1 MTRKVIKIRYY
12 LIILAYATKIM
23 ISAVIIEDEPIF
35 QEILKKAITHTGLS
49 IKIDGICNSKR
60 EAKKTIPV
68 VKPQLI
74 FLDVELA
81 DGKGVDLL
89 NELDCSDIE
98 IIFTTSHDKYAIN
111 AIKNN
116 AADYLLKPIKEK
128 ELKRAIEKVAKR
140 LEEKETLKQAA
151 QLQGYLDKIK
161 SDQQQDSKLM
171 VPTKEGM
178 IFLKVNEIIRLQ
190 SESNYTLFY
199 LIGNKKVL
207 VAKTL
212 KNFEEKL
219 LPYNF
224 LRIHQSNLINLVHM
238 KEIDHGDNLAI
249 MTDGSKV
256 EISKRKKKEFLDA
269 LEKSNSTIA

>member
-1 MTRKVIKIRYY
+1 
-12 LIILAYATKIM
+12 M

-35 QEILKKAITHTGLS
+35 QEILKNAIKETGFS
-49 IKIDGICNSKR
+49 IRVDGVCNSKR
-60 EAKKTIPV
+60 EAKKILPSV
-68 VKPQLI
+68 RPQLI

-81 DGKGVDLL
+81 DGKGIDLL
-89 NELDCSDIE
+89 NELESTDFE
-98 IIFTTSHDKYAIN
+98 IIFTTSHDKYAIS

-128 ELKRAIEKVAKR
+128 ELKKAIEKVAKR
-140 LEEKETLKQAA
+140 LEEKETLKQAE

-161 SDQQQDSKLM
+161 QEQQQDSKLM
-171 VPTKEGM
+171 VPTKDGM
-178 IFLKVNEIIRLQ
+178 IFLKVNDIVRLQ
-190 SESNYTLFY
+190 SESNYTLFF
-199 LIGNKKVL
+199 LVGNKKVL

-219 LPYNF
+219 LSYNF
-224 LRIHQSNLINLVHM
+224 LRIHQSHLINLAHM

-256 EISKRKKKEFLDA
+256 EISKRKKKEFIDS
-269 LEKSNSTIA
+269 LEKNNKTIA

>member
-1 MTRKVIKIRYY
+1 M
-12 LIILAYATKIM
+12 IILAYAIKNM

-35 QEILKKAITHTGLS
+35 QEILKKAIVQTGLS
-49 IKIDGICNSKR
+49 IRIDGICNSKR
-60 EAKKTIPV
+60 EAKKVLPA

-128 ELKRAIEKVAKR
+128 ELKKAIEKVAKR
-140 LEEKETLKQAA
+140 LEEKEILKQAS
-151 QLQGYLDKIK
+151 QLQGFLDKIK
-161 SDQQQDSKLM
+161 QDQQQDSKLM

-178 IFLKVNEIIRLQ
+178 IFLKVNDIIRLQ

-199 LIGNKKVL
+199 LIGNKKIL
-207 VAKTL
+207 VSKTL

-219 LPYNF
+219 LAYNF
-224 LRIHQSNLINLVHM
+224 LRIHQSNLINLAHM
-238 KEIDHGDNLAI
+238 KEIDHGDNFVL

-256 EISKRKKKEFLDA
+256 EISKRKKKEFLDS
-269 LEKSNSTIA
+269 LGKNNSTIA

>member
-1 MTRKVIKIRYY
+1 
-12 LIILAYATKIM
+12 M

-35 QEILKKAITHTGLS
+35 QEILKKAILQTGLS
-49 IKIDGICNSKR
+49 IRIDGICNSKR
-60 EAKKTIPV
+60 EAKKILPTV
-68 VKPQLI
+68 HPQLI

-89 NELDCSDIE
+89 NELDSTDFE

-128 ELKRAIEKVAKR
+128 ELKKAIEKVARR
-140 LEEKETLKQAA
+140 LEEKETLKEASKIQA
-151 QLQGYLDKIK
+151 YLDKIK
-161 SDQQQDSKLM
+161 SEQQQDSKLM
-171 VPTKEGM
+171 VPTKDGM
-178 IFLKVNEIIRLQ
+178 IFLKVGDIIRLQ

-199 LIGNKKVL
+199 LTGNKKVL

-212 KNFEEKL
+212 KNFEDKL
-219 LPYNF
+219 VPYNF
-224 LRIHQSNLINLVHM
+224 MRVHQSHLINLAHM
-238 KEIDHGDNLAI
+238 KEIDHGDNHVL
-249 MTDGSKV
+249 MTDGSRV

-269 LEKSNSTIA
+269 LGKNNGTIA

>member
-1 MTRKVIKIRYY
+1 
-12 LIILAYATKIM
+12 M

-35 QEILKKAITHTGLS
+35 QEILKKAIIQTGLN

-60 EAKKTIPV
+60 EAKKVLPNV
-68 VKPQLI
+68 QPQLV
-74 FLDVELA
+74 FLDVELT

-89 NELDCSDIE
+89 NELESTDFE

-128 ELKRAIEKVAKR
+128 ELKKAIEKVAKR
-140 LEEKETLKQAA
+140 LEEKETLKQASK
-151 QLQGYLDKIK
+151 LQGYLDKVK
-161 SDQQQDSKLM
+161 SEQQQDAKLM

-178 IFLKVNEIIRLQ
+178 IFLRVNEIVRLQ
-190 SESNYTLFY
+190 SESNYTLFF
-199 LIGNKKVL
+199 LIGNKKIL

-219 LPYNF
+219 LAYNF
-224 LRIHQSNLINLVHM
+224 LRVHQSHLVNLAHM
-238 KEIDHGDNLAI
+238 KEIDHGDNFVLMA
-249 MTDGSKV
+249 DGSKV
-256 EISKRKKKEFLDA
+256 EISKRKKKEFMDS
-269 LEKSNSTIA
+269 LEKSKATIA

>member
-1 MTRKVIKIRYY
+1 
-12 LIILAYATKIM
+12 M

-35 QEILKKAITHTGLS
+35 QEILKKAIIQTGLN

-60 EAKKTIPV
+60 EAKKVLPNV
-68 VKPQLI
+68 QPQLV
-74 FLDVELA
+74 FLDVELT

-89 NELDCSDIE
+89 NELESTDFE

-128 ELKRAIEKVAKR
+128 ELKKAIEKVAKR
-140 LEEKETLKQAA
+140 LEEKETLKQASK
-151 QLQGYLDKIK
+151 LQGYLDKVK
-161 SDQQQDSKLM
+161 SEQQQDAKLM

-178 IFLKVNEIIRLQ
+178 IFLRVNEIVRLQ
-190 SESNYTLFY
+190 SESNYTLFF
-199 LIGNKKVL
+199 LIGNKKIL

-219 LPYNF
+219 LAYNF
-224 LRIHQSNLINLVHM
+224 LRIHQSHLVNLAHM
-238 KEIDHGDNLAI
+238 KEIDHGANFVLMA
-249 MTDGSKV
+249 DGSKV
-256 EISKRKKKEFLDA
+256 EISKRKKKEFMDS
-269 LEKSNSTIA
+269 LEKSKATIA

>member
-1 MTRKVIKIRYY
+1 
-12 LIILAYATKIM
+12 M

-35 QEILKKAITHTGLS
+35 QEILKNAIKETGFS
-49 IKIDGICNSKR
+49 IRVDGVCNSKR
-60 EAKKTIPV
+60 EAKKILPSV
-68 VKPQLI
+68 RPQLI

-81 DGKGVDLL
+81 DGKGIDLL
-89 NELDCSDIE
+89 NELESTDFE
-98 IIFTTSHDKYAIN
+98 IIFTTSHDKYAIS

-128 ELKRAIEKVAKR
+128 ELKKAIEKVAKR
-140 LEEKETLKQAA
+140 LEEKETLKQAE

-161 SDQQQDSKLM
+161 QEQQQDSKLM
-171 VPTKEGM
+171 VPTKDGM
-178 IFLKVNEIIRLQ
+178 IFLKVNDIVRLQ
-190 SESNYTLFY
+190 SESNYTLFF
-199 LIGNKKVL
+199 LVGNKKVL

-219 LPYNF
+219 LSYNF
-224 LRIHQSNLINLVHM
+224 LRIHQSHLINLAHM

-256 EISKRKKKEFLDA
+256 EISKRKKKEFLDS
-269 LEKSNSTIA
+269 LEKNKKTIA

>member
-1 MTRKVIKIRYY
+1 
-12 LIILAYATKIM
+12 M

-35 QEILKKAITHTGLS
+35 QEILKKAIVQTGLNIS
-49 IKIDGICNSKR
+49 IDGICNSKR
-60 EAKKTIPV
+60 EAKKILPKV
-68 VKPQLI
+68 NPQLI
-74 FLDVELA
+74 FLDVELV

-89 NELDCSDIE
+89 DELDCSEIE

-128 ELKRAIEKVAKR
+128 ELKKAIEKVAKR
-140 LEEKETLKQAA
+140 LHEKETLKQASK
-151 QLQGYLDKIK
+151 LQGYLDKIK
-161 SDQQQDSKLM
+161 
-171 VPTKEGM
+171 
-178 IFLKVNEIIRLQ
+178 
-190 SESNYTLFY
+190 SNYTLFY

-219 LPYNF
+219 MSYNF
-224 LRIHQSNLINLVHM
+224 MRVHQSHLINLAHM
-238 KEIDHGDNLAI
+238 KEIDHGDNFVL

-256 EISKRKKKEFLDA
+256 EISKRKKKEFMDS
-269 LEKSNSTIA
+269 LEKNNSTIA

>member
-1 MTRKVIKIRYY
+1 
-12 LIILAYATKIM
+12 M

-35 QEILKKAITHTGLS
+35 QEILKKAIIQTGLN

-60 EAKKTIPV
+60 EAKKVLPNV
-68 VKPQLI
+68 QPQLV
-74 FLDVELA
+74 FLDVELT

-89 NELDCSDIE
+89 NELESTDFE

-128 ELKRAIEKVAKR
+128 ELKKAIEKVAKR
-140 LEEKETLKQAA
+140 LEEKETLKQASK
-151 QLQGYLDKIK
+151 LQGYLDKVK
-161 SDQQQDSKLM
+161 SEQQQDAKLM

-178 IFLKVNEIIRLQ
+178 IFLRVNEIVRLQ
-190 SESNYTLFY
+190 SESNYTLFF
-199 LIGNKKVL
+199 LIGNKKIL

-219 LPYNF
+219 LAYNF
-224 LRIHQSNLINLVHM
+224 LRIHQSHLVNLAHM
-238 KEIDHGDNLAI
+238 KEIDHGDNFVLMA
-249 MTDGSKV
+249 DGSKV
-256 EISKRKKKEFLDA
+256 EISKRKKKEFMDS
-269 LEKSNSTIA
+269 LEKSKATIA

>member
-1 MTRKVIKIRYY
+1 
-12 LIILAYATKIM
+12 M

-35 QEILKKAITHTGLS
+35 QEILKKAIVQTGLS
-49 IKIDGICNSKR
+49 IRIDGVCNSKR
-60 EAKKTIPV
+60 EAKKVLPT

-81 DGKGVDLL
+81 DGKGIDLL
-89 NELDCSDIE
+89 NELDCTDIE
-98 IIFTTSHDKYAIN
+98 IIFTTSHDKYAIS

-128 ELKRAIEKVAKR
+128 ELKKAIEKVAKR
-140 LEEKETLKQAA
+140 LEEKETLKQAS

-161 SDQQQDSKLM
+161 TDQQQDSKLM

-178 IFLKVNEIIRLQ
+178 IFLKVIDIVRLQ
-190 SESNYTLFY
+190 SESNYTLFF
-199 LIGNKKVL
+199 LTGNKKVL

-219 LPYNF
+219 LAYNF
-224 LRIHQSNLINLVHM
+224 LRIHQSHLINLAHM
-238 KEIDHGDNLAI
+238 KEIDHGDNFVLMA
-249 MTDGSKV
+249 DGSKV
-256 EISKRKKKEFLDA
+256 EISKRKKKEFMDA
-269 LEKSNSTIA
+269 LEKNNSTIA

>member
-1 MTRKVIKIRYY
+1 M
-12 LIILAYATKIM
+12 M

-35 QEILKKAITHTGLS
+35 QEILRKAIVQTGS
-49 IKIDGICNSKR
+49 NIRIDGVCNSKR
-60 EAKKTIPV
+60 EAKKVLPV
-68 VKPQLI
+68 VNPQLI

-89 NELDCSDIE
+89 NELESTDFE

-128 ELKRAIEKVAKR
+128 ELKKAIEKVAKR
-140 LEEKETLKQAA
+140 LEEKETLKEAIR
-151 QLQGYLDKIK
+151 LQEYLDKVK

-178 IFLKVNEIIRLQ
+178 IFLKVNDIVRLQ
-190 SESNYTLFY
+190 SESNYTLFC
-199 LIGNKKVL
+199 LTSKKKIL

-212 KNFEEKL
+212 KSFEEKL
-219 LPYNF
+219 LTYNF
-224 LRIHQSNLINLVHM
+224 LRIHQSNLINLAHM
-238 KEIDHGDNLAI
+238 KEIDHGDNFVL
-249 MTDGSKV
+249 MSDDSQV
-256 EISKRKKKEFLDA
+256 EISKRKKKEFMDSLQ
-269 LEKSNSTIA
+269 KNNRTISSK

>member
-1 MTRKVIKIRYY
+1 
-12 LIILAYATKIM
+12 M

-35 QEILKKAITHTGLS
+35 QEILKKAITQTGLA
-49 IKIDGICNSKR
+49 IRVDGICNSKR
-60 EAKKTIPV
+60 DAKKVLPS

-81 DGKGVDLL
+81 DGKGIDLL
-89 NELDCSDIE
+89 NELESTDFE
-98 IIFTTSHDKYAIN
+98 IIFTTSHDKYAIS

-128 ELKRAIEKVAKR
+128 ELKKAIEKVAKR
-140 LEEKETLKQAA
+140 LEEKATIQQAT
-151 QLQGYLDKIK
+151 QLQEYLNKVK
-161 SDQQQDSKLM
+161 QDQQQYSKLM

-178 IFLKVNEIIRLQ
+178 TFLRVNDIVRLQ

-199 LIGNKKVL
+199 LTDKKKVL

-219 LPYNF
+219 ISYNF
-224 LRIHQSNLINLVHM
+224 LRIHQSHLINLAHM
-238 KEIDHGDNLAI
+238 REIDHGDNYVL
-249 MTDGSKV
+249 MSDGSKV
-256 EISKRKKKEFLDA
+256 EISKRKKKEFMDS
-269 LEKSNSTIA
+269 LEKNNSTIA

>member
-1 MTRKVIKIRYY
+1 
-12 LIILAYATKIM
+12 M

-35 QEILKKAITHTGLS
+35 QEILKKAIVQTGLNIS
-49 IKIDGICNSKR
+49 IDGICNSKR
-60 EAKKTIPV
+60 EAKKILPKV
-68 VKPQLI
+68 NPQLI
-74 FLDVELA
+74 FLDVELV

-89 NELDCSDIE
+89 DELDCSEIE

-128 ELKRAIEKVAKR
+128 ELKKAIEKVAKR
-140 LEEKETLKQAA
+140 LQEKETLKQASK
-151 QLQGYLDKIK
+151 LQGYLDKIK
-161 SDQQQDSKLM
+161 NDQQQDSKLM
-171 VPTKEGM
+171 VPTKDGM
-178 IFLKVNEIIRLQ
+178 IFLKVNEIVRLQ

-219 LPYNF
+219 MSYNF
-224 LRIHQSNLINLVHM
+224 MRVHQSHLINLAHM
-238 KEIDHGDNLAI
+238 KEIDHGDNFVL

-256 EISKRKKKEFLDA
+256 EISKRKKKEFMDS
-269 LEKSNSTIA
+269 LEKNNSTIA

>member
-1 MTRKVIKIRYY
+1 
-12 LIILAYATKIM
+12 M

-35 QEILKKAITHTGLS
+35 QEILRKAIANTGLN
-49 IKIDGICNSKR
+49 IRVDGICNSKR
-60 EAKKTIPV
+60 EAKKVLPV

-81 DGKGVDLL
+81 DGKGIDLL
-89 NELDCSDIE
+89 NELQSTDFE
-98 IIFTTSHDKYAIN
+98 IIFTTSYDKYAIS

-128 ELKRAIEKVAKR
+128 ELKKAIEKVEAR
-140 LEEKETLKQAA
+140 LGEKETLKHAVK
-151 QLQGYLDKIK
+151 LQEYIDKIK

-178 IFLKVNEIIRLQ
+178 IFLKVNDILRLQ
-190 SESNYTLFY
+190 SESNYTMFL
-199 LIGNKKVL
+199 LSDKKKVL

-212 KNFEEKL
+212 KSFEEKL

-224 LRIHQSNLINLVHM
+224 MRIHQSNLINLAHL
-238 KEIDHGDNLAI
+238 KEIDHGDNFVL
-249 MTDGSKV
+249 MSDGSKV
-256 EISKRKKKEFLDA
+256 EISKRKKKEFMEA
-269 LEKSNSTIA
+269 LEKNNSTIS

>member
-1 MTRKVIKIRYY
+1 
-12 LIILAYATKIM
+12 M

-35 QEILKKAITHTGLS
+35 QEILRKAITHTGTN
-49 IKIDGICNSKR
+49 IRIDGVCNSKR
-60 EAKKTIPV
+60 EAKKVLPV

-89 NELDCSDIE
+89 NELDSTDFE

-128 ELKRAIEKVAKR
+128 ELKKAIEKVAKR
-140 LEEKETLKQAA
+140 LEEKETLKEAVR
-151 QLQGYLDKIK
+151 LQEYLDKVK

-178 IFLKVNEIIRLQ
+178 IFLKVNDIVRLQ

-199 LIGNKKVL
+199 LTSKKKIL

-224 LRIHQSNLINLVHM
+224 LRIHQSNLINLAHM
-238 KEIDHGDNLAI
+238 REIDHGDNFVL
-249 MTDGSKV
+249 MSDGSKV
-256 EISKRKKKEFLDA
+256 EISKRKKKEFMDSLQ
-269 LEKSNSTIA
+269 KNNTTISTR

>member
-1 MTRKVIKIRYY
+1 
-12 LIILAYATKIM
+12 M

-35 QEILKKAITHTGLS
+35 QEILKKAIIQTGLS
-49 IKIDGICNSKR
+49 ISIDGICNSKR
-60 EAKKTIPV
+60 EAKKVLPQV
-68 VKPQLI
+68 QPQLI

-89 NELDCSDIE
+89 NELDCSEME
-98 IIFTTSHDKYAIN
+98 IIFTTSYDKYAIS

-128 ELKRAIEKVAKR
+128 ELKKAIEKVLKR
-140 LEEKETLKQAA
+140 LEEKETLKQAS
-151 QLQGYLDKIK
+151 QLQGFLDKLK
-161 SDQQQDSKLM
+161 SDQQQDAKLM

-178 IFLKVNEIIRLQ
+178 TFLKVNDIIRLQ

-199 LIGNKKVL
+199 LANHKKIL
-207 VAKTL
+207 VSKTL

-219 LPYNF
+219 LAYNF
-224 LRIHQSNLINLVHM
+224 LRVHQSHLINLVHM
-238 KEIDHGDNLAI
+238 KEIDHSDNCVL

-256 EISKRKKKEFLDA
+256 EISKRKKKEFLDS
-269 LEKSNSTIA
+269 LEKNNSTIA